1 MLIPCL
7 LLQSILIPLIAAI
20 VIAVV
25 GKRLKEI
32 VGWISCASLIYST
45 IMLILV
51 GLKIWINPAPFYE
64 EYVWS
69 KLAKLKFGLL
79 ADGLSLPV
87 ALIADLICIACAAYS
102 IPYMKHRVKMI
113 YGGDDWGLYRLY
125 FALYTLFA
133 VGFIGIS
140 LSTNLIELYLF
151 IELVL
156 IPSYFLLDLF
166 GYSDRHRV
174 AIMCFIWSHIGAAL
188 FLIGVVLAYVKTG
201 SFEVSTLSSLTG
213 TYAFLVCFFILIGW
227 LVKTAVFGFHVWA
240 PWVYAEFPTCAAP
253 VVAITA
259 GLGSYVMVRLLI
271 QHMIETFK
279 VFSIPLMVWAV
290 ITMIYGAF
298 LTLAQDDVKR
308 LCACSSISQNAYS
321 LLGIA
326 SCAILGAAGGIFYS
340 ISHLI
345 GKCIL
350 FSVAGILVHQTGLRD
365 MKRMGGLA
373 SRMPLTAAL
382 FVIGAMILSAIPP
395 LSGFQA
401 EWIMFVGIFRQGFHG
416 STTGLL
422 IALMGIFAT
431 FLTLAYTFWPVKRIF
446 FGPLPD
452 ELRNVEKAPLTMT
465 VPLLIL
471 AIISIILGIYPDIL
485 MRFLNS
491 ALSTL

>member
-1 MLIPCL
+1 MLIPCP
-7 LLQSILIPLIAAI
+7 LLQSILAPLIAAVVI
-20 VIAVV
+20 VVV

-156 IPSYFLLDLF
+156 LPSYLLLDLF

-213 TYAFLVCFFILIGW
+213 TYASLVCFFILIGW

-271 QHMIETFK
+271 QHMIEAFK

-446 FGPLPD
+446 FGPLPN
-452 ELRNVEKAPLTMT
+452 ELRNVERAPLTMT